1 MKTSISCITVAA
13 FFIGAAQD
21 GDDLIRKEQ
30 KRFQGTWKVV
40 AAEQKGEKVP
50 AKDLEGILLTI
61 EGHTIQVKENDK
73 TQERY
78 TYKLALDKKPK
89 QVDFTYKEGPKKGRT
104 DRGIYKFER
113 DGERLT
119 FCIEEDEKVTRP
131 RDFATNAD
139 SSLSLVVLERV
150 K

>member
-1 MKTSISCITVAA
+1 MKMLIATAAIAA
-13 FFIGAAQD
+13 FVTVVVHA
-21 GDDLIRKEQ
+21 GDDRIRDEQ

-50 AKDLEGILLTI
+50 AKELEGLLLI
-61 EGHTIQVKENDK
+61 ISGDTIQVKENDK

-78 TYKLALDKKPK
+78 SFKLMPEKKPR
-89 QVDFTYKEGPKKGRT
+89 QVDFTYKEGPRKGRT
-104 DRGIYKFER
+104 DRGIYQFQG
-113 DGERLT
+113 DRLT